1 MKRMGERDIAAP
13 GERERDA
20 AAPGERQRDAAD
32 DNATINYKKGRDRCH
47 AGAAHRRHRVPERES
62 KRILAA
68 SQKRRG
74 KENKSE
80 RERENGN
87 KRERKQQSTILRI
100 EKREMEERTGE
111 RVSFPFVLILPPQ
124 YSCYFV

>member
-1 MKRMGERDIAAP
+1 MPLRQER
-13 GERERDA
+13 GREML
-20 AAPGERQRDAAD
+20 PTTTQQL
-32 DNATINYKKGRDRCH
+32 TIKKGETAAT

-111 RVSFPFVLILPPQ
+111 RVSFPFVLILPPPILMLFRVNLSKTACL
-124 YSCYFV
+124 Y